1 MYPETK
7 KRTEKENCLAKL
19 TGMEDKKTL
28 EESID
33 RYLNGLMT
41 DEEKEA
47 FELKMSEDPGFREE
61 VALQRSI
68 IRAVRNE
75 QLEKIIRNEQQK
87 IKKQKNTRRLVIPFG
102 SLAIAASV
110 AGFFYVGY
118 LNQCDKLA
126 GEYYESYTYTPLLS
140 RGEDSVYLT
149 GADSVFF
156 NALQDI
162 ENDNVSSAIN
172 KLETLK
178 NSEPEM
184 LAATE
189 QSVNWY
195 LALAYLK
202 KGKKNKAK
210 ILLLEIEKSIN
221 QEYIQKAKSLLNEL
235 E

>member
-1 MYPETK
+1 
-7 KRTEKENCLAKL
+7 
-19 TGMEDKKTL
+19 MEDKKTL
-28 EESID
+28 EEYID
-33 RYLNGLMT
+33 RYLEGSLS

-47 FELKMSEDPGFREE
+47 FELKMSKNPELRKE

-75 QLEKIIRNEQQK
+75 QLEKIFLKEDKK
-87 IKKQKNTRRLVIPFG
+87 IKKQKNTRKLVIYFG

-110 AGFFYVGY
+110 AGFFYIGR
-118 LNQCDKLA
+118 LNHYDKLA
-126 GEYYESYTYTPLLS
+126 GEYYESYTYTPLPS
-140 RGEDSVYLT
+140 RGEENAYLT
-149 GADSVFF
+149 EADSVFF
-156 NALQDI
+156 NALKDI
-162 ENDNVSSAIN
+162 ENDNISSAID

-202 KGKKNKAK
+202 KGKKNKARAV
-210 ILLLEIEKSIN
+210 LQEIEKSMN
-221 QEYIQKAKSLLNEL
+221 NEYIQKAKDLIKEL

>member
-1 MYPETK
+1 
-7 KRTEKENCLAKL
+7 
-19 TGMEDKKTL
+19 MEEKKTL
-28 EESID
+28 EEYID
-33 RYLNGLMT
+33 HYLEGSLS
-41 DEEKEA
+41 DEEKDA
-47 FELKMSEDPGFREE
+47 FELKMSKNPELRKE

-75 QLEKIIRNEQQK
+75 RLEKVILKEEKN
-87 IKKQKNTRRLVIPFG
+87 IKKQKHTRKLVISFG

-110 AGFFYVGY
+110 AGFFYISQ
-118 LNQCDKLA
+118 LNQYENLA
-126 GEYYESYTYTPLLS
+126 EKYYESYTFTPLPS
-140 RGEDSVYLT
+140 RGEDSLYLT

-162 ENDNVSSAIN
+162 ENDKISSAID
-172 KLETLK
+172 KLENLK

-202 KGKKNKAK
+202 KGKKNKARAV
-210 ILLLEIEKSIN
+210 LQEIEKSMN
-221 QEYIQKAKSLLNEL
+221 NEYIQKAKDLIKEL

>member
-1 MYPETK
+1 M
-7 KRTEKENCLAKL
+7 EN
-19 TGMEDKKTL
+19 KKTL
-28 EESID
+28 EEYID
-33 RYLNGLMT
+33 RYLEGSLS
-41 DEEKEA
+41 DEERKA
-47 FELKMSEDPGFREE
+47 FELKMSKDPELHKE

-75 QLEKIIRNEQQK
+75 RLEKIIRKEENN
-87 IKKQKNTRRLVIPFG
+87 IKKQKNIRKLVISFS

-110 AGFFYVGY
+110 AGFFYFGH
-118 LNQCDKLA
+118 LNHYNKLT
-126 GEYYESYTYTPLLS
+126 GEFYKPYTFTPLPS
-140 RGEDSVYLT
+140 RGEDSLYLT

-162 ENDNVSSAIN
+162 ENDNISSAID

-210 ILLLEIEKSIN
+210 ILLQEIGKSMN
-221 QEYIQKAKSLLNEL
+221 NEFIQKAEDLLKEL
-235 E
+235 Q